1 MREERE
7 PREAGQA
14 LHPRDAL
21 YRDRQQCSAITYF
34 GLCGL
39 LEGGLILMKRY
50 RIKIIITTPTV
61 ELMNYFDLKDYN
73 SPEEWI
79 KAAKDW
85 IRKDEE

>member
-1 MREERE
+1 
-7 PREAGQA
+7 
-14 LHPRDAL
+14 
-21 YRDRQQCSAITYF
+21 
-34 GLCGL
+34 
-39 LEGGLILMKRY
+39 MKHY